1 MNKLKNRKLYR
12 SSEDKIIAGIFGGL
26 GEYLDVDP
34 NLLRVII
41 LFFLV
46 LTFFS
51 LTIPFLVAYFI
62 VVLIIPSERDLV
74 DDRQKKESS

>member
-1 MNKLKNRKLYR
+1 MNKLKNKKLYR

-34 NLLRVII
+34 NLLRIII

-62 VVLIIPSERDLV
+62 AVLIIPSERDLV
-74 DDRQKKESS
+74 DGKQKKGSL